1 MNQAQPFEPD
11 SLGPPAAP
19 PALVAADEPSPW
31 LSRGYLPHFERAG
44 LVQALTF
51 RLHDSVPNEDAGTE
65 TTPARPPA
73 LVAADE
79 PSPWRSRGYLPHFER
94 AGLVQALTFR
104 LDDSVPAHVIKS
116 WKEDLARAGNTSEQ
130 EAKLRQRLARY
141 EDQGHGAGWLRKS
154 PIAGLVEGTLLRFD
168 GERYRL
174 IAWCIMPNHVLC
186 RAAHKKCYGERP
198 VMWSC
203 RAKVRGVSATAVGH
217 SA

>member
-1 MNQAQPFEPD
+1 MKQAQPFEPD
-11 SLGPPAAP
+11 SLGPPAA
-19 PALVAADEPSPW
+19 
-31 LSRGYLPHFERAG
+31 
-44 LVQALTF
+44 
-51 RLHDSVPNEDAGTE
+51 
-65 TTPARPPA
+65 PPA

-174 IAWCIMPNHVLC
+174 IAWCIMPNHVHALAEVGFDWTLD
-186 RAAHKKCYGERP
+186 RIVQGWKSYTAHQANRLLGRSGKFWAREYHDRFVRDDDHLGAAVRYIENNP
-198 VMWSC
+198 VVAGLAPNAESWPWS
-203 RAKVRGVSATAVGH
+203 SAGRR
-217 SA
+217 S